1 MGEIDYN
8 GFLATNHGASS
19 NLVRAWK
26 KPHLVVRDQYI
37 FLLGKWLLNWLAQR
51 VRFQA
56 NHPQTKSLTKM
67 SEKWPQA
74 REMWELITQRT
85 SWNSRVFFSSP
96 DGKQP
101 GTQNKDFGTVWMM
114 ELTRSLVLSAV
125 QGIRLLGAQ
134 NHSARTWVLC
144 DHPFC
149 TWQAKKIWKQAF
161 IYSYLLATFAVYRL
175 KPHSHQQ
182 NMIV

>member
-1 MGEIDYN
+1 MTPGKGN
-8 GFLATNHGASS
+8 
-19 NLVRAWK
+19 VRANYPK
-26 KPHLVVRDQYI
+26 DKLE
-37 FLLGKWLLNWLAQR
+37 F
-51 VRFQA
+51 
-56 NHPQTKSLTKM
+56 KS
-67 SEKWPQA
+67 
-74 REMWELITQRT
+74 
-85 SWNSRVFFSSP
+85 FFSSP

-149 TWQAKKIWKQAF
+149 TWQAKKI
-161 IYSYLLATFAVYRL
+161 
-175 KPHSHQQ
+175 
-182 NMIV
+182 